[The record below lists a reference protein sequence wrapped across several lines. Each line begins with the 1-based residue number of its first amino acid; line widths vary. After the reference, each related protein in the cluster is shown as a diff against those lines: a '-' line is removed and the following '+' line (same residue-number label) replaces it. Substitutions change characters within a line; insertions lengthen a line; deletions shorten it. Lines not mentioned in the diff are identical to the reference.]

1 MSPFE
6 SCMCAILR
14 KLQSCTGAS
23 YYRWICQSWR
33 GHVFSINWSL
43 SCVIMPRQTKQIL
56 SFNWDKDNFLFQ
68 LWSICTL
75 WQRFYNCANE
85 QFFFLSNK
93 EYLHHKKCI
102 KQFHVLNYVWLW
114 LSYHLASQN
123 VDSILSKKFK
133 PCHLASANPERA
145 RAQYFFA
152 CIITPLF
159 WEYLRIKITFAICK
173 SHKLFSFIT
182 GHREEIFC
190 APLIH
195 PSFFGKFKISND
207 NEVWVIYDQFP
218 WCYKKV
224 MNLFLNAKSS

>member
-1 MSPFE
+1 MR
-6 SCMCAILR
+6 CALLR
-14 KLQSCTGAS
+14 KLQRCTGAS

-56 SFNWDKDNFLFQ
+56 LFNWDKDNFLFQ
-68 LWSICTL
+68 LWSIALCDRDSITAPTKIFSFFQTKNICTTKNMYQSIPCVTTRGL
-75 WQRFYNCANE
+75 ICSLAY
-85 QFFFLSNK
+85 
-93 EYLHHKKCI
+93 
-102 KQFHVLNYVWLW
+102 HV
-114 LSYHLASQN
+114 ASQN
-123 VDSILSKKFK
+123 VDSILTKKFK
-133 PCHLASANPERA
+133 SCHLASANPERA

-159 WEYLRIKITFAICK
+159 WEYVRIKIIFAICL
-173 SHKLFSFIT
+173 SYKLFSFIT
-182 GHREEIFC
+182 GHRKEIFC

-195 PSFFGKFKISND
+195 SSVFFGKSKISND

-218 WCYKKV
+218 GCYKKV